1 MNLADVFTVVFII
14 LGFLIVFVA
23 YWLAAAGLFPT
34 LVERCSQRLGASP
47 IKSTL
52 IGLITWGPMLAIGSW
67 ISNHAPNGPA
77 KLIGVLILIASALI
91 ALAGSAGLAFR
102 VGAGLRSSRDEI
114 EPWRIVLRGGIVLA
128 LTFVLP
134 FVGTAVMVWSFIAGF
149 GALVLGRPKV
159 KPALVMQPE
168 TQTATVTPVAV
179 SPAS

>member
-102 VGAGLRSSRDEI
+102 V
-114 EPWRIVLRGGIVLA
+114 
-128 LTFVLP
+128 
-134 FVGTAVMVWSFIAGF
+134 
-149 GALVLGRPKV
+149 
-159 KPALVMQPE
+159 
-168 TQTATVTPVAV
+168 
-179 SPAS
+179 

>member
-23 YWLAAAGLFPT
+23 YWLAAAGLFPASI
-34 LVERCSQRLGASP
+34 ERCSQKLGTSP
-47 IKSTL
+47 IKATL
-52 IGLITWGPMLAIGSW
+52 IGLITWGPMIAIGSW
-67 ISNHAPNGPA
+67 ISNHAPNGPG
-77 KLIGVLILIASALI
+77 KFIGVMILIVSALI

-102 VGAGLRSSRDEI
+102 VGTGLRSSRDES

-134 FVGTAVMVWSFIAGF
+134 FVGTAVMIWSFVAGF
-149 GALVLGRPKV
+149 GALVLSRMKV
-159 KPALVMQPE
+159 KPALAAQTE
-168 TQTATVTPVAV
+168 AQTAPVTTPAV

>member
-14 LGFLIVFVA
+14 LGFIIVFIA
-23 YWLAAAGLFPT
+23 YWLAAAGLFPA
-34 LVERCSQRLGASP
+34 LVERCSQRLGTSP
-47 IKSTL
+47 IKTTL
-52 IGLITWGPMLAIGSW
+52 VGLITWGPMLAIGSW

-102 VGAGLRSSRDEI
+102 VGSGLRSSRDET

-134 FVGTAVMVWSFIAGF
+134 FVGTAVMIWSFVAGF
-149 GALVLGRPKV
+149 GALVLGRPKAKAAPV
-159 KPALVMQPE
+159 AQPE
-168 TQTATVTPVAV
+168 SEPATVTPPAI

>member
-23 YWLAAAGLFPT
+23 YWLAAAGLFPA
-34 LVERCSQRLGASP
+34 LVERCSMRLGTTP
-47 IKSTL
+47 IKATL
-52 IGLITWGPMLAIGSW
+52 IGLVTWGPMLAIGSW
-67 ISNHAPNGPA
+67 ISNHAPNGPG
-77 KLIGVLILIASALI
+77 KFVGVLILITSALI

-102 VGAGLRSSRDEI
+102 VGSGLRSSRDEI

-134 FVGTAVMVWSFIAGF
+134 FVGTAVMLWSFLAGF
-149 GALVLGRPKV
+149 GALVMGRPKARPV
-159 KPALVMQPE
+159 IVADPEPVVPA
-168 TQTATVTPVAV
+168 AI

>member
-34 LVERCSQRLGASP
+34 LVERCSQRLGTSP
-47 IKSTL
+47 IKATL
-52 IGLITWGPMLAIGSW
+52 VGLISWGPMLAIGSW
-67 ISNHAPNGPA
+67 ISNHAPNGPG
-77 KLIGVLILIASALI
+77 KFVGVLILIVSALI

-102 VGAGLRSSRDEI
+102 VGSGLRSSRDES

-134 FVGTAVMVWSFIAGF
+134 FVGTAVMIWSFIAGF
-149 GALVLGRPKV
+149 GALVLGRRKAR
-159 KPALVMQPE
+159 PAAITEPE
-168 TQTATVTPVAV
+168 TVAPPVV